1 MGCRVYDERQLFW
14 TAIAKG
20 VDQGV
25 GKSGAAKARY
35 ENGRSIRNVGE
46 SLCCGARSF
55 VHRHRWYASL
65 FLNQQL
71 FLEILSDLAC
81 PFRKFY
87 PGEFA
92 CSRITENSRSP
103 QCCGVSN
110 TKRTSAFFLV
120 GPHPAARRNPD
131 EHSLAPCPIA
141 HSAVG
146 RSRQPV
152 VEP

>member
-20 VDQGV
+20 VDQDV
-25 GKSGAAKARY
+25 GKSGTAKARY

-81 PFRKFY
+81 P
-87 PGEFA
+87 P
-92 CSRITENSRSP
+92 ENSIRANSP
-103 QCCGVSN
+103 VCKLQKIPEAPMLRCQQHEADLS
-110 TKRTSAFFLV
+110 FFA
-120 GPHPAARRNPD
+120 G
-131 EHSLAPCPIA
+131 
-141 HSAVG
+141 
-146 RSRQPV
+146 
-152 VEP
+152 

>member
-20 VDQGV
+20 VDQDV

-81 PFRKFY
+81 PSRKFY

-103 QCCGVSN
+103 NVAVSV
-110 TKRTSAFFLV
+110 TRSGPQLFCWWDGTRQLGEIRMSTHLRLV
-120 GPHPAARRNPD
+120 
-131 EHSLAPCPIA
+131 
-141 HSAVG
+141 
-146 RSRQPV
+146 RSRTRP
-152 VEP
+152 

>member
-71 FLEILSDLAC
+71 FLEIFSDLAC

-103 QCCGVSN
+103 VFAEFERAIIQERVRAGLARARSEG
-110 TKRTSAFFLV
+110 KRLDRPRIA
-120 GPHPAARRNPD
+120 PALEERIR
-131 EHSLAPCPIA
+131 
-141 HSAVG
+141 
-146 RSRQPV
+146 
-152 VEP
+152 